1 MTPVPASPFRLDN
14 HRILVTGGGS
24 GLGLGMARAMAAA
37 GAAVLIVG
45 RNADK
50 LAAAAADKGP
60 GIEWRVHDVTD
71 LEATP
76 AFIDSVESTFGPLD
90 TLVNNAGIHLKKPA
104 TEVSDA
110 EFASVLQTHLHAAF
124 ALSRE
129 CARHMR
135 ERNSGHLLFIASMA
149 SLFGIP
155 MVSAYSAA
163 KTAHLGLVRSLA
175 VDLGAHGIRVNA
187 IAPGWIHSEM
197 MHRALDSDPA
207 RRDKIL
213 GRTPLGRFGDPAD
226 VANAAI
232 YLSSPAGSF
241 STGVCLPVDG
251 GVSIGF

>member
-1 MTPVPASPFRLDN
+1 MTALPDSPFRLDN
-14 HRILVTGGGS
+14 HRILITGGGS
-24 GLGLGMARAMAAA
+24 GLGLGMAQAMAAA
-37 GAAVLIVG
+37 GASVLIVG

-50 LAAAAADKGP
+50 LAAAAESDP
-60 GIEWRVHDVTD
+60 GIEWRAHDVTD

-76 AFIDSVESTFGPLD
+76 AFIDSVESSFGPLD

-104 TEVSDA
+104 TEVTDS

-135 ERNSGHLLFIASMA
+135 ERGSGHLLFIASMA

-175 VDLGAHGIRVNA
+175 VDLGSHGIRVNA

-232 YLSSPAGSF
+232 YLSSPAASF
-241 STGVCLPVDG
+241 STGICLPVDG
-251 GVSIGF
+251 GASIGF

>member
-1 MTPVPASPFRLDN
+1 MNSPFRLDN

-37 GAAVLIVG
+37 GASVLIVG
-45 RNADK
+45 RNGDK
-50 LAAAAADKGP
+50 LKAAADENGP
-60 GIEWRVHDVTD
+60 GMEWRVHDVTD

-76 AFIDSVESTFGPLD
+76 AFIDSVERTFGPLD

-104 TEVSDA
+104 TEVNDA
-110 EFASVLQTHLHAAF
+110 EFAAVLQTHLHAAF
-124 ALSRE
+124 TLSRE
-129 CARHMR
+129 CARHMK
-135 ERNSGHLLFIASMA
+135 ERRSGHLLFIASMA

-163 KTAHLGLVRSLA
+163 KTAQLGLVRSLA
-175 VDLGAHGIRVNA
+175 VDLGDQGIRVNA
-187 IAPGWIHSEM
+187 IAPGWIHSDM

-213 GRTPLGRFGDPAD
+213 HRTPLGRFGNAGD